1 MSHVPILTPRPG
13 LPTRKT
19 RLPALA
25 LAASIAV
32 LGTACSAPSHSGGS
46 SAAAGADQQAASE
59 SARALSEKIAAH
71 WPLVATAWPGTDC
84 SGHVAVLFHRDD
96 KSEIVTGG

>member
-32 LGTACSAPSHSGGS
+32 LGTACSAPSHSSGS

-59 SARALSEKIAAH
+59 SARALSEKIADSERTGLTS
-71 WPLVATAWPGTDC
+71 PPG
-84 SGHVAVLFHRDD
+84 GRVQP
-96 KSEIVTGG
+96 G

>member
-1 MSHVPILTPRPG
+1 MSHVPILTAWPG

-71 WPLVATAWPGTDC
+71 WPLVAKARPGKDC
-84 SGHVAVLFHRDD
+84 SGHVAVLFHRDG
-96 KSEIVTGG
+96 KNEIVTGG